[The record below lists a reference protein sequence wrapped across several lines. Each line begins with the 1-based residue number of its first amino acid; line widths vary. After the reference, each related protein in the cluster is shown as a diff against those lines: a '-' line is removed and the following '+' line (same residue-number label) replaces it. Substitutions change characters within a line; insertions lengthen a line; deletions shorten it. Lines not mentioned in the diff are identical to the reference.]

1 MKHVIL
7 IFLLYVLVQP
17 AAVFAAGGPRA
28 TVREVRTV
36 YKTYPFSDPNPIAVR
51 GKIYPYFRYDGF
63 TDRAE
68 DKAWNVVVLENDYVA
83 VTIMPEI
90 GGKVWGATDKT
101 TGLAYIY
108 DNDVVKFR
116 DISLRGPW
124 TSGGIEF
131 NYGVVGHSP
140 TTLYPVDYLTR
151 ENADGSASCIIRMLD
166 LLTRTTWSVDIRL
179 PADGIWFETNSVWHN
194 SSGVSQPY
202 YSWANS
208 GVSATEGLEFVYP
221 GTMVVRHDGT
231 IHDWPYDR
239 EYGKDLSKWRE
250 NNFLWSKSYHIVG
263 TRDKYFGTWWAD
275 RNFGMM
281 HLQRAGRQ
289 AGTEDVQL
297 GIVGSGRH
305 LGGIAY
311 G

>member
-140 TTLYPVDYLTR
+140 TTSYPVDYLTR

-208 GVSATEGLEFVYP
+208 GVSATEDLEFVYP

-231 IHDWPYDR
+231 
-239 EYGKDLSKWRE
+239 S
-250 NNFLWSKSYHIVG
+250 
-263 TRDKYFGTWWAD
+263 
-275 RNFGMM
+275 
-281 HLQRAGRQ
+281 
-289 AGTEDVQL
+289 
-297 GIVGSGRH
+297 GIS
-305 LGGIAY
+305 
-311 G
+311 

>member
-1 MKHVIL
+1 M
-7 IFLLYVLVQP
+7 
-17 AAVFAAGGPRA
+17 
-28 TVREVRTV
+28 

-51 GKIYPYFRYDGF
+51 GKIYSYFRYDGF

-140 TTLYPVDYLTR
+140 TTSYPVDYLTR

-179 PADGIWFETNSVWHN
+179 RPMESGLRRIPCGIIARAFRSLITVGPIRAFRRRKIWNSFIPERWSCGTTALFTIGPMTGSTARIFRNGARIIFCGLNRITSLVRATNISEHGGPTGI
-194 SSGVSQPY
+194 SG
-202 YSWANS
+202 
-208 GVSATEGLEFVYP
+208 
-221 GTMVVRHDGT
+221 
-231 IHDWPYDR
+231 
-239 EYGKDLSKWRE
+239 
-250 NNFLWSKSYHIVG
+250 
-263 TRDKYFGTWWAD
+263 
-275 RNFGMM
+275 
-281 HLQRAGRQ
+281 
-289 AGTEDVQL
+289 
-297 GIVGSGRH
+297 
-305 LGGIAY
+305 
-311 G
+311 

>member
-1 MKHVIL
+1 M
-7 IFLLYVLVQP
+7 
-17 AAVFAAGGPRA
+17 
-28 TVREVRTV
+28 
-36 YKTYPFSDPNPIAVR
+36 
-51 GKIYPYFRYDGF
+51 
-63 TDRAE
+63 
-68 DKAWNVVVLENDYVA
+68 VLENDYVA

-140 TTLYPVDYLTR
+140 TTSYPVDYLTR

-194 SSGVSQPY
+194 SSGRF
-202 YSWANS
+202 A
-208 GVSATEGLEFVYP
+208 AL
-221 GTMVVRHDGT
+221 
-231 IHDWPYDR
+231 
-239 EYGKDLSKWRE
+239 L
-250 NNFLWSKSYHIVG
+250 
-263 TRDKYFGTWWAD
+263 
-275 RNFGMM
+275 
-281 HLQRAGRQ
+281 
-289 AGTEDVQL
+289 QL
-297 GIVGSGRH
+297 GQFGRFGDGRSGIRLSGIDGRAARRH
-305 LGGIAY
+305 YSRLAL
-311 G
+311 